1 MRETFKLFLVAVT
14 AAAAASWATPR
25 AQPLDAEFRS
35 LHVEDFAA
43 AGEVRMFSVDADA
56 SVAGAQCPAGWTPF
70 TAAAGRFPVAVTN
83 SGTLAGT
90 LGAAYADTDGPVRRG
105 GTAQRVTAQ
114 PSATWTGSFR
124 GRRVTPSATFSGR
137 RVTPSATFSGSR
149 VTPTATFSGSR
160 VTPTGRISLGAHQH
174 PATFSGSPVT
184 PTATFRGTAASHSHD
199 YRRGI
204 GIGDTERVNVGGLF
218 GAYAQT
224 ATSRATLTPAGT
236 VSVSPITPAGAVTV
250 GSSPLS
256 GPVAMDS
263 ITPAGSVRV
272 SSITPAGAVRVDSIT
287 PAGSV
292 TVRPF
297 TPAGSVSGTVSVS
310 SMTLSTSNQAPPAPG
325 VQLLFCVAE
334 A

>member
-114 PSATWTGSFR
+114 PSGSASASFR
-124 GRRVTPSATFSGR
+124 GTAVTPSATF
-137 RVTPSATFSGSR
+137 TGSR
-149 VTPTATFSGSR
+149 VTPRASFRGTAVTPRASFRGTTASPRATFTGSR
-160 VTPTGRISLGAHQH
+160 VTPRAS
-174 PATFSGSPVT
+174 
-184 PTATFRGTAASHSHD
+184 FRGTAVTHTHGYRSASDATSQL
-199 YRRGI
+199 
-204 GIGDTERVNVGGLF
+204 VGGF
-218 GAYAQT
+218 NSASIIDSYGSRRTTDAASI
-224 ATSRATLTPAGT
+224 TSSGT
-236 VSVSPITPAGAVTV
+236 VSVSPITP
-250 GSSPLS
+250 
-256 GPVAMDS
+256 
-263 ITPAGSVRV
+263 
-272 SSITPAGAVRVDSIT
+272 
-287 PAGSV
+287 
-292 TVRPF
+292 
-297 TPAGSVSGTVSVS
+297 SGTVSVS
-310 SMTLSTSNQAPPAPG
+310 PITPSGAVSVSPITPSGAVSVSPITPRGTVSVSVSVSSVTVATTDQAPPAPG
-325 VQLLFCVAE
+325 IQLRFCVAE
-334 A
+334 Q